1 MDVLTLQ
8 KLFESD
14 YAWAIIC
21 IAFVGFIIK
30 KIYEKN
36 EKQEEKITSLY
47 EENEKKAEKREA
59 RLMDELTKFN
69 ESQERITVAVEGI
82 NDNLTA
88 LEGRVDRIEKN
99 THMRR
104 HDDIE
109 RQG

>member
-1 MDVLTLQ
+1 MELDVITIQ
-8 KLFESD
+8 KLLESD

-36 EKQEEKITSLY
+36 EQQEVKITTLY
-47 EENEKKAEKREA
+47 EENEKKAEKREE
-59 RLMDELTKFN
+59 RLMTELTKLT

-99 THMRR
+99 
-104 HDDIE
+104 
-109 RQG
+109 GLKG